1 MILNLKQIY
10 YLEVLIKKYD
20 ELKWM
25 YTNKNSVIRNKSLT
39 LTRYKL
45 VMGQKNY
52 NNDAII
58 ILNKLPRY
66 LKNLKFRLSKIN

>member
-10 YLEVLIKKYD
+10 YLEVLIKNFD
-20 ELKWM
+20 ELKRM
-25 YTNKNSVIRNKSLT
+25 YTNKNSVTRNKSLT

-45 VMGQKNY
+45 AMRQKNC

-58 ILNKLPRY
+58 IFNKLPRY
-66 LKNLKFRLSKIN
+66 LKKTEI